1 MSDRLSAAEARAE
14 TARQLQSVIGAMRG
28 VAAARA
34 HDAQARLPG
43 VRACAAII
51 GAAIGAVLSADPTRP
66 AGGTAGVSAKPQVVI
81 VLCSEQGFVGAYNA
95 QILDRARRC
104 GEVAHYLL
112 IGSRG
117 AALADACGLPV
128 AWATPMTSRADDVV
142 ALAGR
147 LTDALFAHL
156 AASGAETVS
165 IVHAMPGSARLDVVE
180 HRLLPFDYSRF
191 DAAPRSQPPL
201 LNLPPDRVL
210 AELAQAYVFVE
221 LCEAAMLAFAAEN
234 EARTRA
240 MIAARAN
247 IEHKLSELLQ
257 ICRLAR
263 QDEITADI
271 LELAA
276 GIDP

>member
-1 MSDRLSAAEARAE
+1 MSDKLSAAEARAE

-43 VRACAAII
+43 VRACAAIV
-51 GAAIGAVLSADPTRP
+51 GASIGAVLSADATRP
-66 AGGTAGVSAKPQVVI
+66 GSGTAEVSAKPQVVI
-81 VLCSEQGFVGAYNA
+81 VLCSDQGFVGAYNA
-95 QILDRARRC
+95 QVLDRARRR
-104 GEVAHYLL
+104 GEAAHYLL
-112 IGSRG
+112 IGSRV
-117 AALADACGLPV
+117 AALAEARGLPV
-128 AWATPMTSRADDVV
+128 VWTAPMTSRADDVV

-201 LNLPPDRVL
+201 LSLPPGRVL

-221 LCEAAMLAFAAEN
+221 LCEATMLAFVAEN

-247 IEHKLSELLQ
+247 IEHKLAELLQ

-263 QDEITADI
+263 QGEITADI

>member
-1 MSDRLSAAEARAE
+1 MSDKLTAAEARAE

-28 VAAARA
+28 VAATRAR
-34 HDAQARLPG
+34 DAQARLPG

-51 GAAIGAVLSADPTRP
+51 GAAIGAVLSADATRP
-66 AGGTAGVSAKPQVVI
+66 GGGTAGAAAKPHVVI

-95 QILDRARRC
+95 QILDQARRC
-104 GEVAHYLL
+104 GEAAHYLL

-117 AALADACGLPV
+117 AALAEACGLSV
-128 AWATPMTSRADDVV
+128 TWTAPMASRADDVV
-142 ALAGR
+142 TLAGR

-156 AASGAETVS
+156 AASGAEIVS

-191 DAAPRSQPPL
+191 DTAPRTLPPL

-210 AELAQAYVFVE
+210 ADLAQAYAFVE
-221 LCEAAMLAFAAEN
+221 LCEATMLAFAAEN

-247 IEHKLSELLQ
+247 IEHKLAELLQ
-257 ICRLAR
+257 TCRLAR